1 MTAELSDAFMSKK
14 EGVNVILESIEK
26 CYPNEKIRIISN
38 KNKFL
43 SLRQAYGN
51 YKAISASNWVAT
63 ALFLGNFTENAIL
76 IDAGSTTV
84 DIIPI
89 KDKIPITKGKDDIS
103 RLIHHE
109 LVYTGGLRATI
120 PSITHF
126 VPYKNNMIRISF
138 EKFALIS
145 DVHRILGNISEEKYI
160 NETADKRSTDLN
172 HCYARLARML
182 CLDLEMISKSELD
195 RICHFIYEKQ
205 LEIVKSEIQQFMNGI
220 KNRET
225 SLTENP
231 LFIITGLSSNFLVK
245 KALEELN
252 YNNIQNF
259 EDVTHISDNISSS
272 AFAVAGALY
281 YSLG

>member
-1 MTAELSDAFMSKK
+1 
-14 EGVNVILESIEK
+14 
-26 CYPNEKIRIISN
+26 
-38 KNKFL
+38 
-43 SLRQAYGN
+43 
-51 YKAISASNWVAT
+51 
-63 ALFLGNFTENAIL
+63 
-76 IDAGSTTV
+76 
-84 DIIPI
+84 
-89 KDKIPITKGKDDIS
+89 
-103 RLIHHE
+103 
-109 LVYTGGLRATI
+109 
-120 PSITHF
+120 
-126 VPYKNNMIRISF
+126 
-138 EKFALIS
+138 
-145 DVHRILGNISEEKYI
+145 LGNISEEKYI
-160 NETADKRSTDLN
+160 NETADKRSTDLK